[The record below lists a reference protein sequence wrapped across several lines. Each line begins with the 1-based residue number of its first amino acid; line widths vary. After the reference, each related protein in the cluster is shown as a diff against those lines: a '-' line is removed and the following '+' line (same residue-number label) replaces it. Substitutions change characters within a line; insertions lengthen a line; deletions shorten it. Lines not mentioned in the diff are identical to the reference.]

1 MKDIFYK
8 FISLFSVIRLYNIFI
23 IIIAQYFTSIFIIS
37 IDTSISSILFDFQ
50 LFLLILSSSIAIAS
64 GYIINNFYDY
74 EKDLI
79 NKPIKSKID
88 KVIRKRTKLSLYIT
102 LNFLCIYTSSLVS
115 WRAVLFFSIYI
126 FVIWL
131 YSHKLKRILFI
142 GNIVSSLL
150 SVIPFFIILIY
161 YKNFELIIFLYA
173 IFLFIIVY
181 MREIIKDLENI
192 KGDFTLDYRT
202 IPVVYGEKSSKY
214 LLSIVSLLTL
224 AIIYILLS
232 GFDTGM
238 MFYYYY
244 YFSIAVL
251 LFFIIVLWKY
261 DSKKYYNFLHN
272 LLKFL
277 IVLGVLSIV
286 LIDFDLFLEK
296 FYILFNY
303 LILP

>member
-8 FISLFSVIRLYNIFI
+8 FISLLSVIRLYNIFI

-37 IDTSISSILFDFQ
+37 IDNSISSILFDFQ

-79 NKPIKSKID
+79 NKPVKSKID
-88 KVIRKRTKLSLYIT
+88 KVVRKRTKLSLYII

-115 WRAVLFFSIYI
+115 WKSVLFFSIYI
-126 FVIWL
+126 FMIWF
-131 YSHKLKRILFI
+131 YSHKLKRILFV

-150 SVIPFFIILIY
+150 SVIPFLIILIY
-161 YKNFELIIFLYA
+161 YKNFELIIFMYA
-173 IFLFIIVY
+173 IFLFLIVY

-192 KGDFTLDYRT
+192 KGDFTLNYRT
-202 IPVVYGEKSSKY
+202 IPVVYGEQLSKY
-214 LLSIVSLLTL
+214 LLMVISFIVVIIVCFLLT
-224 AIIYILLS
+224 Y
-232 GFDTGM
+232 FDTGM
-238 MFYYYY
+238 MYYYY
-244 YFSIAVL
+244 YLSIVILL
-251 LFFIIVLWKY
+251 LFTIILRKY
-261 DSKKYYNFLHN
+261 NSKKYYNLLHN

-286 LIDFDLFLEK
+286 LIDFDLFLDK
-296 FYILFNY
+296 FYLLFNY
-303 LILP
+303 LI

>member
-37 IDTSISSILFDFQ
+37 IDNSISSILFDFQ

-79 NKPIKSKID
+79 NKPVKSKID
-88 KVIRKRTKLSLYIT
+88 KVVRKRTKLSLYII

-115 WRAVLFFSIYI
+115 WKSVLFFSIYI
-126 FVIWL
+126 FMIWF
-131 YSHKLKRILFI
+131 YSHKLKRILFV

-150 SVIPFFIILIY
+150 SVIPFLIILIY
-161 YKNFELIIFLYA
+161 YKNFELIIFMYA
-173 IFLFIIVY
+173 IFLFLVVY

-192 KGDFTLDYRT
+192 KGDFTLNYRT
-202 IPVVYGEKSSKY
+202 IPVVYGEQLSKY
-214 LLSIVSLLTL
+214 LLIVISFIVVIIVCFLLT
-224 AIIYILLS
+224 Y
-232 GFDTGM
+232 FDTGM
-238 MFYYYY
+238 MYYYY
-244 YFSIAVL
+244 YLSIVILL
-251 LFFIIVLWKY
+251 LFTIILRKY
-261 DSKKYYNFLHN
+261 NSKKYYNLLHN

-286 LIDFDLFLEK
+286 LIDFDLFLDK
-296 FYILFNY
+296 FYLLFNY
-303 LILP
+303 LI

>member
-173 IFLFIIVY
+173 IFLFLIVY
-181 MREIIKDLENI
+181 IREIIKDLENI
-192 KGDFTLDYRT
+192 KGDFALDYRT

-214 LLSIVSLLTL
+214 LLSIVSLFTV

-238 MFYYYY
+238 MFYYY

-272 LLKFL
+272 LLKSL

>member
-37 IDTSISSILFDFQ
+37 IDNSISSILFDFQ

-79 NKPIKSKID
+79 NKPVKSKID
-88 KVIRKRTKLSLYIT
+88 KVVRKRTKLSLYIT

-115 WRAVLFFSIYI
+115 WKSVLFFSIYI
-126 FVIWL
+126 FMIWF
-131 YSHKLKRILFI
+131 YSHKLKRILFV

-150 SVIPFFIILIY
+150 SVIPFLIILIY
-161 YKNFELIIFLYA
+161 YKNFELIIFMYA
-173 IFLFIIVY
+173 IFLFLVVY

-192 KGDFTLDYRT
+192 KGDFTLNYRT
-202 IPVVYGEKSSKY
+202 IPVVYGEELSKY
-214 LLSIVSLLTL
+214 LLSIVSLF
-224 AIIYILLS
+224 IISIVYFLIS
-232 GFDTGM
+232 RFDTGM
-238 MFYYYY
+238 MYYYY
-244 YFSIAVL
+244 YFSITLIL
-251 LFFIIVLWKY
+251 LFMVVLWKY
-261 DSKKYYNFLHN
+261 NSKKYYNFLHN

-286 LIDFDLFLEK
+286 LIDFDLFLDK
-296 FYILFNY
+296 FYLLFNY

>member
-115 WRAVLFFSIYI
+115 WRSVLFFTIYI
-126 FVIWL
+126 FIIWL

-173 IFLFIIVY
+173 IFLFLIVY

-214 LLSIVSLLTL
+214 LLSIVSLFTV

-238 MFYYYY
+238 MFYYY

-272 LLKFL
+272 LLKSL

>member
-88 KVIRKRTKLSLYIT
+88 KVIRKRTKLSLYVA

-173 IFLFIIVY
+173 IFLFLIVY

-214 LLSIVSLLTL
+214 LLSIVSLFTV

-238 MFYYYY
+238 MFYYY

-303 LILP
+303 LIHL

>member
-8 FISLFSVIRLYNIFI
+8 FISIFSVIRLYNIFI

-37 IDTSISSILFDFQ
+37 IDNSISSILFDFQ

-79 NKPIKSKID
+79 NKPVKSKID
-88 KVIRKRTKLSLYIT
+88 KVVRKRTKLSLYII

-115 WRAVLFFSIYI
+115 WKSVIFFSIYI
-126 FVIWL
+126 FMIWF

-150 SVIPFFIILIY
+150 SVIPFLIILIY
-161 YKNFELIIFLYA
+161 YKNFELIIFMYA
-173 IFLFIIVY
+173 IFLFLVVY

-192 KGDFTLDYRT
+192 KGDFTLNYRT
-202 IPVVYGEKSSKY
+202 IPVVYGEQLSKY
-214 LLSIVSLLTL
+214 LLMVISFTVVIIVYLLLTF
-224 AIIYILLS
+224 
-232 GFDTGM
+232 FDTGM
-238 MFYYYY
+238 MYYYY
-244 YFSIAVL
+244 YFSIATLL
-251 LFFIIVLWKY
+251 LFTIVLWKY
-261 DSKKYYNFLHN
+261 NSKKYYNLLHN

-277 IVLGVLSIV
+277 IVLGLS
-286 LIDFDLFLEK
+286 LIH
-296 FYILFNY
+296 I
-303 LILP
+303 

>member
-115 WRAVLFFSIYI
+115 WRSVLFFTIYI

-244 YFSIAVL
+244 FSIAVL

-272 LLKFL
+272 QLKFL

>member
-115 WRAVLFFSIYI
+115 WRSVLFFTIYI

-173 IFLFIIVY
+173 IFLFLIVY

-244 YFSIAVL
+244 FSIAVL

>member
-8 FISLFSVIRLYNIFI
+8 FISIFSVIRLYNIFI

-37 IDTSISSILFDFQ
+37 IDNSISSILFDFQ

-79 NKPIKSKID
+79 NKPVKSKID
-88 KVIRKRTKLSLYIT
+88 KVVRKRTKLSLYII

-115 WRAVLFFSIYI
+115 WKSVIFFSIYI
-126 FVIWL
+126 FMIWF

-150 SVIPFFIILIY
+150 SVIPFLIILIY
-161 YKNFELIIFLYA
+161 YKNFELIIFMYA
-173 IFLFIIVY
+173 IFLFLVVY

-192 KGDFTLDYRT
+192 KGDFTLNYRT
-202 IPVVYGEKSSKY
+202 IPVVYGEQLSKY
-214 LLSIVSLLTL
+214 LLMVISFAVVIIVYLLLTF
-224 AIIYILLS
+224 
-232 GFDTGM
+232 FDTGM
-238 MFYYYY
+238 MYYYY
-244 YFSIAVL
+244 YFSIATLL
-251 LFFIIVLWKY
+251 LFTIVLWKY
-261 DSKKYYNFLHN
+261 NSKKYYNLLHN

-286 LIDFDLFLEK
+286 LIDFDLFLDK
-296 FYILFNY
+296 FYLLFNY
-303 LILP
+303 LI

>member
-88 KVIRKRTKLSLYIT
+88 KVVRKRTKLSLYIS

-115 WRAVLFFSIYI
+115 WRAILFFSIYI

-131 YSHKLKRILFI
+131 YSHKIKRILFI
-142 GNIVSSLL
+142 GNIVSSIL

-173 IFLFIIVY
+173 IFLFLIVY
-181 MREIIKDLENI
+181 IREIIKDLENI

-214 LLSIVSLLTL
+214 LLSIISLFTV

-244 YFSIAVL
+244 FSIAVL

-261 DSKKYYNFLHN
+261 NSKKYYNFLHN
-272 LLKFL
+272 LLKSL

>member
-88 KVIRKRTKLSLYIT
+88 KVIRKRTKLSLYVA

-214 LLSIVSLLTL
+214 LLSIVSLFTV

-238 MFYYYY
+238 MFYYY

>member
-115 WRAVLFFSIYI
+115 WRSVLFFTIYI
-126 FVIWL
+126 FIIWL

-173 IFLFIIVY
+173 IFLFLIVY

-214 LLSIVSLLTL
+214 LLSIVSLFTV

-244 YFSIAVL
+244 FSIAVL
-251 LFFIIVLWKY
+251 LFFIIILWKY

>member
-115 WRAVLFFSIYI
+115 WRSVLFFTIYI
-126 FVIWL
+126 FIIWL

-173 IFLFIIVY
+173 IFLFLIVY

-214 LLSIVSLLTL
+214 LLSIVSLFTL
-224 AIIYILLS
+224 VIIYILLS

-238 MFYYYY
+238 MFYYY

>member
-115 WRAVLFFSIYI
+115 WRAVLFFTIYI
-126 FVIWL
+126 FIIWL

-173 IFLFIIVY
+173 IFLFLIVY

-214 LLSIVSLLTL
+214 LLSIVSLFTL

-238 MFYYYY
+238 MFYYY

-272 LLKFL
+272 LLKSL

>member
-115 WRAVLFFSIYI
+115 WRSVLFFTIYI
-126 FVIWL
+126 FIIWL

-173 IFLFIIVY
+173 IFLFQIVY
-181 MREIIKDLENI
+181 IREIIKDLENI
-192 KGDFTLDYRT
+192 KGDFALDYRT
-202 IPVVYGEKSSKY
+202 IAVVYGEKSSKY
-214 LLSIVSLLTL
+214 LLSIVSLFTVL
-224 AIIYILLS
+224 IIYILLS

-238 MFYYYY
+238 MFYYY

>member
-115 WRAVLFFSIYI
+115 WRSVLFFTIYI

-173 IFLFIIVY
+173 IFLFLIVY

-214 LLSIVSLLTL
+214 LLSIVSLFTV

-244 YFSIAVL
+244 FSIAVL
-251 LFFIIVLWKY
+251 LFFIIILWKY

>member
-88 KVIRKRTKLSLYIT
+88 KVIRKRTKLSLYVA

-142 GNIVSSLL
+142 GNVVSSLL

-173 IFLFIIVY
+173 IFLFLIVY
-181 MREIIKDLENI
+181 IREIIKDLESI
-192 KGDFTLDYRT
+192 KGDFALDYRT
-202 IPVVYGEKSSKY
+202 IAVVYGEKSSKY
-214 LLSIVSLLTL
+214 LLSIVSLFTVL
-224 AIIYILLS
+224 IIYILLS

-238 MFYYYY
+238 MFYYY

-303 LILP
+303 LILT

>member
-88 KVIRKRTKLSLYIT
+88 KVIRKRTKLSLYVT

-173 IFLFIIVY
+173 IFLFLIVY

-202 IPVVYGEKSSKY
+202 VPVVYGEKSSKY
-214 LLSIVSLLTL
+214 LLSIVSLFTV

-238 MFYYYY
+238 MFYYY

-261 DSKKYYNFLHN
+261 DSIKYYNFLHN

>member
-88 KVIRKRTKLSLYIT
+88 KVIRKRTKLSLYVT
-102 LNFLCIYTSSLVS
+102 LNFLCIYISSLVS

-173 IFLFIIVY
+173 IFLFLIVY

-214 LLSIVSLLTL
+214 LLSIVSLFTL

>member
-88 KVIRKRTKLSLYIT
+88 KVVRKRTKLSLYIT

-173 IFLFIIVY
+173 IFLFLIVY

-214 LLSIVSLLTL
+214 LLSIVSLFTV

-238 MFYYYY
+238 MFYYY

>member
-115 WRAVLFFSIYI
+115 WRSVLFFSIYI

-173 IFLFIIVY
+173 IFLFLIVY

-244 YFSIAVL
+244 FSIAVL

-272 LLKFL
+272 LLKSL

>member
-115 WRAVLFFSIYI
+115 WRSVLFFSIYI

-244 YFSIAVL
+244 FSIAVL

-303 LILP
+303 LILT

>member
-37 IDTSISSILFDFQ
+37 IDNSISSILFDFQ

-79 NKPIKSKID
+79 NKPVKSKID
-88 KVIRKRTKLSLYIT
+88 KVVRKRTKLSLYII

-115 WRAVLFFSIYI
+115 WKSVLFFSIYI
-126 FVIWL
+126 FMIWF
-131 YSHKLKRILFI
+131 YSHKLKRILFV

-150 SVIPFFIILIY
+150 SVIPFLIILIY
-161 YKNFELIIFLYA
+161 YKNFELIIFMYA
-173 IFLFIIVY
+173 IFLFLIVY

-192 KGDFTLDYRT
+192 KGDFTLNYRT
-202 IPVVYGEKSSKY
+202 IPVVYGEQLSKY
-214 LLSIVSLLTL
+214 LLMVISFIVVIIVCFLLT
-224 AIIYILLS
+224 Y
-232 GFDTGM
+232 FDTGM
-238 MFYYYY
+238 MYYYY
-244 YFSIAVL
+244 YLSILILL
-251 LFFIIVLWKY
+251 LFTIILRKY
-261 DSKKYYNFLHN
+261 NSKKYYNLLHN

-286 LIDFDLFLEK
+286 LIDFDLFLDK
-296 FYILFNY
+296 FYLLFNY
-303 LILP
+303 LI

>member
-37 IDTSISSILFDFQ
+37 IDNSISSILFDFQ

-79 NKPIKSKID
+79 NKPVKSKID
-88 KVIRKRTKLSLYIT
+88 KVVRKRTKLSLYII

-115 WRAVLFFSIYI
+115 WKSVLFFSIYI
-126 FVIWL
+126 FMIWF

-150 SVIPFFIILIY
+150 SVIPFLIILIY
-161 YKNFELIIFLYA
+161 YKNFELIIFMYA
-173 IFLFIIVY
+173 IFLFLVVY

-192 KGDFTLDYRT
+192 KGDFTLNYRT
-202 IPVVYGEKSSKY
+202 IPVVYGEQLSKY
-214 LLSIVSLLTL
+214 LLMVISFAVVIIVYLLLTF
-224 AIIYILLS
+224 
-232 GFDTGM
+232 FDTGM
-238 MFYYYY
+238 MYYYY
-244 YFSIAVL
+244 YFSIATLL
-251 LFFIIVLWKY
+251 LFTIVLCKY
-261 DSKKYYNFLHN
+261 NSKKYYNLLHN

-286 LIDFDLFLEK
+286 LIDFDLFLDK
-296 FYILFNY
+296 FYLLFNY
-303 LILP
+303 LI

>member
-115 WRAVLFFSIYI
+115 WRSVLFFTIYI
-126 FVIWL
+126 FIIWL

-173 IFLFIIVY
+173 IFLFQIVY
-181 MREIIKDLENI
+181 IREIIKDLENI

-214 LLSIVSLLTL
+214 LLSIVSLFTL

-238 MFYYYY
+238 MFYYY

>member
-115 WRAVLFFSIYI
+115 WRSVLFFTIYI
-126 FVIWL
+126 FIIWL

-173 IFLFIIVY
+173 IFLFQIVY
-181 MREIIKDLENI
+181 IREIIKDLENI
-192 KGDFTLDYRT
+192 KGDFALDYRT

-214 LLSIVSLLTL
+214 LLSIVSLFTV

-238 MFYYYY
+238 MFYYY

-272 LLKFL
+272 LLKSL

>member
-173 IFLFIIVY
+173 IFLFQIVY
-181 MREIIKDLENI
+181 IREIIKDLENI
-192 KGDFTLDYRT
+192 KGDFALDYRT

-214 LLSIVSLLTL
+214 LLSIVSLFTL

-238 MFYYYY
+238 MFYYY

-261 DSKKYYNFLHN
+261 DSKKHYNFLHN

-303 LILP
+303 LILT

>member
-115 WRAVLFFSIYI
+115 WRSVLFFTIYI
-126 FVIWL
+126 FIIWL

-173 IFLFIIVY
+173 IFLFLIVY

-244 YFSIAVL
+244 FSIAVL
-251 LFFIIVLWKY
+251 LFFFIVLWKY

-272 LLKFL
+272 LLKSL

>member
-37 IDTSISSILFDFQ
+37 IDNSISSILFDFQ

-79 NKPIKSKID
+79 NKPVKSKID
-88 KVIRKRTKLSLYIT
+88 KVVRKRTKLSLYII

-115 WRAVLFFSIYI
+115 WKSVLFFSIYI
-126 FVIWL
+126 FMIWF
-131 YSHKLKRILFI
+131 YSHKLKRILFV

-150 SVIPFFIILIY
+150 SVIPFLIILIY
-161 YKNFELIIFLYA
+161 YKNFELIIFMYA
-173 IFLFIIVY
+173 IFLFLVVY

-192 KGDFTLDYRT
+192 KGDFTLNYRT
-202 IPVVYGEKSSKY
+202 IPVVYGEQLSKY
-214 LLSIVSLLTL
+214 LLMVISFIVVIIVCFLLT
-224 AIIYILLS
+224 Y
-232 GFDTGM
+232 FDTGM
-238 MFYYYY
+238 MYYYY
-244 YFSIAVL
+244 YLSIVILL
-251 LFFIIVLWKY
+251 LFTIILQKY
-261 DSKKYYNFLHN
+261 NSKKYYNLLHN

-286 LIDFDLFLEK
+286 LIDFDLFLDK
-296 FYILFNY
+296 FYLLFNY
-303 LILP
+303 LI

>member
-88 KVIRKRTKLSLYIT
+88 KVIRKRTKLSLYVA

-142 GNIVSSLL
+142 GNVVSSLL

-173 IFLFIIVY
+173 IFLFLIVY

-214 LLSIVSLLTL
+214 LLSIVSLFTV

-238 MFYYYY
+238 MFYYY

>member
-115 WRAVLFFSIYI
+115 WRSVLFFSIYI

-173 IFLFIIVY
+173 IFLFLIVY

-244 YFSIAVL
+244 FSIAVL

-303 LILP
+303 LILT

>member
-88 KVIRKRTKLSLYIT
+88 KVIRKRTKLSLYVA

-173 IFLFIIVY
+173 IFLFLIVY

-214 LLSIVSLLTL
+214 LLSIVSLFTV

-238 MFYYYY
+238 MFYYY

>member
-115 WRAVLFFSIYI
+115 WRSVLFFTIYI

-173 IFLFIIVY
+173 IFLFLIVY

-214 LLSIVSLLTL
+214 LLSIVSLFTL

-238 MFYYYY
+238 MFYYY

-303 LILP
+303 LILT

>member
-115 WRAVLFFSIYI
+115 WRSVLFFTIYI
-126 FVIWL
+126 FIIWL

-173 IFLFIIVY
+173 IFLFLIVY

-244 YFSIAVL
+244 FSIAVL

-272 LLKFL
+272 LLKSL

>member
-8 FISLFSVIRLYNIFI
+8 FISLLSVIRLYNIFI

-37 IDTSISSILFDFQ
+37 IDNSISSILFDFQ

-79 NKPIKSKID
+79 NKPVKSKID
-88 KVIRKRTKLSLYIT
+88 KVVRKRTKLSLYII

-115 WRAVLFFSIYI
+115 WKSVLFFSIYI
-126 FVIWL
+126 FMIWF
-131 YSHKLKRILFI
+131 YSHKLKRILFV

-150 SVIPFFIILIY
+150 SVIPFLIILIY
-161 YKNFELIIFLYA
+161 YKNFELIIFMYA
-173 IFLFIIVY
+173 IFLFLVVY

-192 KGDFTLDYRT
+192 KGDFTLNYRT
-202 IPVVYGEKSSKY
+202 IPVVYGEQLSKY
-214 LLSIVSLLTL
+214 LLMVISFIVVIIVCFLLT
-224 AIIYILLS
+224 Y
-232 GFDTGM
+232 FDTGM
-238 MFYYYY
+238 MYYYY
-244 YFSIAVL
+244 YLSIVILL
-251 LFFIIVLWKY
+251 LFTIILRKY
-261 DSKKYYNFLHN
+261 NSKKYYNLLHN

-286 LIDFDLFLEK
+286 LIDFDLFLDK
-296 FYILFNY
+296 FYLLFNY
-303 LILP
+303 LI

>member
-37 IDTSISSILFDFQ
+37 IDNSISSILFDFQ

-79 NKPIKSKID
+79 NKPVKSKID
-88 KVIRKRTKLSLYIT
+88 KVVRKRTKLSLYII

-115 WRAVLFFSIYI
+115 WKSVLFFSIYI
-126 FVIWL
+126 FMIWF
-131 YSHKLKRILFI
+131 YSHKLKRILFV

-150 SVIPFFIILIY
+150 SVIPFLIILIY
-161 YKNFELIIFLYA
+161 YKNFELIIFMYA
-173 IFLFIIVY
+173 IFLFLVVY
-181 MREIIKDLENI
+181 MREIVKDLENI
-192 KGDFTLDYRT
+192 KGDFTLNYRT
-202 IPVVYGEKSSKY
+202 IPVVYGEQLSKY
-214 LLSIVSLLTL
+214 LLMVISFIVVIIVCFLLT
-224 AIIYILLS
+224 Y
-232 GFDTGM
+232 FDTGM
-238 MFYYYY
+238 MYYYY
-244 YFSIAVL
+244 YLSIVILL
-251 LFFIIVLWKY
+251 LFTIILRKY
-261 DSKKYYNFLHN
+261 NSKKYYNLLHN

-286 LIDFDLFLEK
+286 LIDFDLFLDK
-296 FYILFNY
+296 FYLLFNY
-303 LILP
+303 LI